1 MATHRI
7 TSSFVVL
14 SCLAASVALAADGSQ
29 ERGSASP
36 QTIVSNTGDV
46 LFVERGGPQG
56 YDSFDGTAPQGMADD
71 SAAEFASEE
80 LTAQEVWDLVLREA
94 KTANIG
100 RESVIGSDNRT
111 KVNPTTV
118 FPARAIGQI
127 TFTQRGGNFIC
138 SGWLVNKNTV
148 VTAGHC
154 VHEGDTSSAS
164 GWSTNVRFYPGRN
177 GASNPYGSCS
187 ATKLFTVTGWF
198 ANGSEEYDYGAFKLN
213 CNIGNTTGYLGF
225 WWQAASLVGT
235 EATPQGYPG
244 DKPSGT
250 QWKHSRT
257 VAAVSTR
264 QTFYQADTAGGQS
277 GCPVLDINRT
287 GSFCTGQCAHTIH
300 AYGLHGGSPHSTN
313 NHGTR
318 ITQSVFNNIQTWKN
332 TAP

>member
-1 MATHRI
+1 MTTRRF
-7 TSSFVVL
+7 TL
-14 SCLAASVALAADGSQ
+14 SLAILGCLAASVAPAAGGSK
-29 ERGSASP
+29 EPRRPSP
-36 QTIVSNTGDV
+36 HTIVSNTGDV

-56 YDSFDGTAPQGMADD
+56 FDSFDGTAPQGMADD

-94 KTANIG
+94 KTAPIG
-100 RESVIGSDNRT
+100 RESVIGTDNRI
-111 KVNPTTV
+111 KINPTTT

-138 SGWLVNKNTV
+138 TGWLVNKNTV

-154 VHEGDTSSAS
+154 VHEGDTSSSS
-164 GWSTNVRFYPGRN
+164 GWSTNVKFYPGRN
-177 GASNPYGSCS
+177 GSSNPYGSCS
-187 ATKLFTVTGWF
+187 ATRLFTVNGWF
-198 ANGSEEYDYGAFKLN
+198 NDANEEYDYGAFKLN
-213 CNIGNTTGYLGF
+213 CNIGNTTGYLGY
-225 WWQAASLVGT
+225 WWQSASLVGV

-250 QWKHSRT
+250 QWKHVRT
-257 VAAVSTR
+257 VSANSAR

-287 GSFCTGQCAHTIH
+287 GSFCKGQCVHTIH
-300 AYGLHGGSPHSTN
+300 AYGLHGSSPHSSN

-318 ITQSVFNNIQTWKN
+318 INQSVSNNIATWKN
-332 TAP
+332 SAP